1 MTEQVFS
8 FSDVFNTSDKV
19 FAIGDKKFTLKR
31 LNIRESAE
39 IDSNALEIHKQIEVI
54 AKILSARCTKGS
66 VSAEW
71 LKEAAS
77 MEMLDAVLKS
87 LISGKL
93 PGEADPKAG

>member
-31 LNIRESAE
+31 LNLRESAE
-39 IDSNALEIHKQIEVI
+39 IDSNALEFAKQIEVF

-66 VSAEW
+66 VSADW
-71 LKEAAS
+71 LMDNAS
-77 MEMLDAVLKS
+77 MEMLEAIVKS
-87 LISGKL
+87 LNTGRL